1 MSLLWIKNKI
11 QDYAHTV
18 LQFEDDANVLQ
29 VVYPIFNFV
38 FSFDHSAGQAKEQID
53 GLNQLQMNKL
63 FGGRNYLIKET
74 VIVPLKRQPA
84 EK

>member
-1 MSLLWIKNKI
+1 MGKDDVTLIYTDLLKESISHHLFFFG
-11 QDYAHTV
+11 Y
-18 LQFEDDANVLQ
+18 
-29 VVYPIFNFV
+29 
-38 FSFDHSAGQAKEQID
+38 SAGQAKEQID